1 MSSVLLKVLGNT
13 MNSMII
19 RGTNRLVL
27 FTTALALTS
36 CAYAAEHSVPCNTL
50 PDAVQQRSKALLENG
65 TTVHGCVKDVSG
77 GKTTYEIELVT
88 PSGSK
93 DVTFS
98 PLGDILEIE
107 QQVDAAALPPAVAA
121 AFSKAAGGGK
131 LGKVESLTRQGQL
144 VAYESTIEKGG
155 KHRELAF
162 RPDGTAVKAD

>member
-1 MSSVLLKVLGNT
+1 MAYRPCLL
-13 MNSMII
+13 
-19 RGTNRLVL
+19 
-27 FTTALALTS
+27 TTALAISS
-36 CAYAAEHSVPCNTL
+36 CAYAAEHSVPCSTL
-50 PDAVQQRSKALLENG
+50 PDAVRQYSKALLENG

-88 PSGSK
+88 TSGSK

-155 KHRELAF
+155 RHHELAF
-162 RPDGTAVKAD
+162 RPDGTAVKVD

>member
-1 MSSVLLKVLGNT
+1 MTSSLFLLTAALGI
-13 MNSMII
+13 S
-19 RGTNRLVL
+19 
-27 FTTALALTS
+27 S
-36 CAYAAEHSVPCNTL
+36 CAYAAEHSVPCSTL
-50 PDAVQQRSKALLENG
+50 PDAVQQRSKALLGNG

-98 PLGDILEIE
+98 SIGDILEVE
-107 QQVDAAALPPAVAA
+107 QQVNPATLPAPVAT
-121 AFSKAAGGGK
+121 AFAKAATGGK

-144 VAYESTIEKGG
+144 VAYESTIEKNG

-162 RPDGTAVKAD
+162 RPDGTTMKAD

>member
-1 MSSVLLKVLGNT
+1 MITHVTKHLFLLTAALG
-13 MNSMII
+13 
-19 RGTNRLVL
+19 V
-27 FTTALALTS
+27 TS

-50 PDAVQQRSKALLENG
+50 PGAVQQSSKSLLEPG

-121 AFSKAAGGGK
+121 AFSKAAAGGM

-155 KHRELAF
+155 RHRELAF
-162 RPDGTAVKAD
+162 RPDGTAVKTD

>member
-1 MSSVLLKVLGNT
+1 MSSLLLKVFGNT
-13 MNSMII
+13 MDSMII
-19 RGTNRLVL
+19 HGSNHPFLLTV
-27 FTTALALTS
+27 ALAITS

-50 PDAVQQRSKALLENG
+50 PDAVQQRSKALLESG

-88 PSGSK
+88 SSGSK

-107 QQVDAAALPPAVAA
+107 QQVDAAAVVAA

-155 KHRELAF
+155 RHRELAF
-162 RPDGTAVKAD
+162 RPDGTAVKTD